1 MSDHRKSIALGI
13 TGCIAAYKGA
23 DLCSR
28 LVQDGYNVH
37 VLMTESAT
45 KLVTE
50 QTFLTL
56 SRNPVITSL
65 WNSPEW
71 RPEHVALS
79 DQVSLLVVAPCTA
92 NFIAKLAHG
101 IADDALSTFAIT
113 HTGPI
118 LLAPGMNPKMWQN
131 PAVQD
136 NVKLLRKRG
145 VLFVG
150 PAAGHVACGPEG
162 VGRMVE
168 VEAILKEIE
177 KLRKVK

>member
-1 MSDHRKSIALGI
+1 MSDHKKSIALGI

-28 LVQDGYNVH
+28 LVQNGYNVH

-79 DQVSLLVVAPCTA
+79 DQVGLLVVAPCTA

-113 HTGPI
+113 HAGPI

-136 NVKLLRKRG
+136 NVKLLKKRRA
-145 VLFVG
+145 LFAG
-150 PAAGHVACGPEG
+150 PAAGHVACGPDG
-162 VGRMVE
+162 VGRMIE
-168 VEAILKEIE
+168 VEEILKQIV
-177 KLRKVK
+177 KLTK

>member
-1 MSDHRKSIALGI
+1 MSDHNKKSIALGI

-28 LVQDGYNVH
+28 LVQNGYNVH

-79 DQVSLLVVAPCTA
+79 EQAGLLVVAPCTA

-113 HTGPI
+113 HAGPI

-136 NVKLLRKRG
+136 NVKLLKKRG
-145 VLFVG
+145 ALFAG
-150 PAAGHVACGPEG
+150 PAAGHVACGPDG
-162 VGRMVE
+162 VGRMIE
-168 VEAILKEIE
+168 VEEILKQIA
-177 KLRKVK
+177 KII

>member
-1 MSDHRKSIALGI
+1 MSDHKKSIALGI

-28 LVQDGYNVH
+28 LVQNGYNVH

-79 DQVSLLVVAPCTA
+79 DQVGLLVVAPCTA
-92 NFIAKLAHG
+92 NFIGKLAHG
-101 IADDALSTFAIT
+101 IADDALSTFAVT

-118 LLAPGMNPKMWQN
+118 LLAPGMNPKMWRN
-131 PAVQD
+131 PAVQE
-136 NVKLLRKRG
+136 NVELLKKRG
-145 VLFVG
+145 ILFAG
-150 PAAGHVACGPEG
+150 PEAGHVACGPDG
-162 VGRMVE
+162 VGRMIE
-168 VEAILKEIE
+168 IEEILKQIVS
-177 KLRKVK
+177 LI

>member
-1 MSDHRKSIALGI
+1 MSDHKKTIALGI

-28 LVQDGYNVH
+28 LVQNGYEVH

-45 KLVTE
+45 KLVTV

-56 SRNPVITSL
+56 SRNPVITNL
-65 WNSPEW
+65 WNSTEW

-79 DQVSLLVVAPCTA
+79 EQVALLVVAPCTA
-92 NFIAKLAHG
+92 NFIGKLAHG

-113 HTGPI
+113 HPGQI

-131 PAVQD
+131 PAVQE
-136 NVKLLRKRG
+136 NVKLLKKRG
-145 VLFVG
+145 VFFAG
-150 PAAGHVACGPEG
+150 PVDGHVACGPDG
-162 VGRMVE
+162 VGRMIE
-168 VEAILKEIE
+168 VDAIMKQIE
-177 KLRKVK
+177 NCAKD

>member
-1 MSDHRKSIALGI
+1 MSDHKKSIALGI

-28 LVQDGYNVH
+28 LVQNGYNVH

-79 DQVSLLVVAPCTA
+79 DQAALLVVAPCTA
-92 NFIAKLAHG
+92 NFIGKLAHG
-101 IADDALSTFAIT
+101 IADDALSTFAVT

-118 LLAPGMNPKMWQN
+118 LLAPGMNPKMWRN
-131 PAVQD
+131 PAVQE
-136 NVKLLRKRG
+136 NVELLKKRG
-145 VLFVG
+145 ILFAG
-150 PAAGHVACGPEG
+150 PEAGHVACGPDG
-162 VGRMVE
+162 VGRMIE
-168 VEAILKEIE
+168 VEEILKQIVS
-177 KLRKVK
+177 LI

>member
-1 MSDHRKSIALGI
+1 MSDHKKTIALGI

-28 LVQDGYNVH
+28 LVQKGYNVH

-45 KLVTE
+45 RLVTE

-65 WNSPEW
+65 WNTAEW

-79 DQVSLLVVAPCTA
+79 DQASLLVIAPCTA
-92 NFIAKLAHG
+92 NFIGKLAHG
-101 IADDALSTFAIT
+101 IADDALSTFAVT

-118 LLAPGMNPKMWQN
+118 LLAPGMNPKMWIN
-131 PAVQD
+131 PAVQ
-136 NVKLLRKRG
+136 NNIKILKSRG
-145 VLFVG
+145 VAIVG
-150 PAAGHVACGPEG
+150 PISGHVACGKDG
-162 VGRMVE
+162 VGRMTDVS
-168 VEAILKEIE
+168 EII
-177 KLRKVK
+177 KSIKKTVR